1 MRDLFDDCI
10 DGDVTEIPSEL
21 EKDVERYRAFVRVYS
36 ARISYKPSDRLLK
49 SMLRR
54 RRFKRRFVFGLAVT
68 VAAIVIGVLGIWN
81 VPRSTLTER
90 EYTRAVESAIEALSS
105 HPVELPQPIDTD
117 DYLGIIGFVSDV
129 F

>member
-1 MRDLFDDCI
+1 VRDLFDDCI

-36 ARISYKPSDRLLK
+36 ARISYKPSDRLLE
-49 SMLRR
+49 SMLKR
-54 RRFKRRFVFGLAVT
+54 RRFKRRFVFSLAVA

-81 VPRSTLTER
+81 ALGSTLTER
-90 EYTRAVESAIEALSS
+90 EYARAVENAIETLSS